1 MTAGESRAMTAETAT
16 QVSAEA
22 ADRVIPLTGMRGMI
36 ASKMKESLSSSA
48 QLTHIAECDATA
60 LGVAKARLAERN
72 VKASVEDLLIH
83 AVVATLGTHPG
94 LNATLEDNAVRV
106 KAAMNISCAIAL
118 PGDLLVAPTILGA
131 DRMSLEERIAARR
144 DLVERARVNKLSV
157 KEMTAGTFT
166 ISNIGLSRVRFFT
179 PILNMP
185 QVAILGIGESGL
197 RPWVVGEGR
206 IEPRPIMGLSLTFD
220 HRAVNGAPAGAFLT
234 DLCAAI
240 EQFRVE

>member
-1 MTAGESRAMTAETAT
+1 MTAEPAT
-16 QVSAEA
+16 EIGVDTP
-22 ADRVIPLTGMRGMI
+22 DRIIPLTGMKGMI

-60 LGVAKARLAERN
+60 LGAAKARLAERN
-72 VKASVEDLLIH
+72 IKASVEDLLIH
-83 AVVATLGTHPG
+83 AVIASLQKHPG

-106 KAAMNISCAIAL
+106 KAQMNISCAIAL

-131 DRMSLEERIAARR
+131 DRMSLAERIERRR
-144 DLVERARVNKLSV
+144 DLVERARTNKLSV

-185 QVAILGIGESGL
+185 QVAILGVGETGL
-197 RPWVVGEGR
+197 RPWVVADGR

-234 DLCAAI
+234 DLCQAI
-240 EQFRVE
+240 ENFEAE

>member
-1 MTAGESRAMTAETAT
+1 VSTDSPAQAG
-16 QVSAEA
+16 
-22 ADRVIPLTGMRGMI
+22 ADAQERVVPITGMRGMI

-48 QLTHIAECDATA
+48 QLTHIADCDASA
-60 LGVAKARLAERN
+60 LSAAKSRLAARG

-83 AVVATLGTHPG
+83 VVIATLRQHPS
-94 LNATLEDNAVRV
+94 LNATLEGNAIHV
-106 KAAMNISCAIAL
+106 KSAMNISCAIAL

-131 DRMSLEERIAARR
+131 NAMSLEQRIEARR
-144 DLVERARVNKLSV
+144 DLVERARTNKLSV

-166 ISNIGLSRVRFFT
+166 ISNIGLSRVRYFT

-185 QVAILGIGESGL
+185 QVAILGIGEAGL
-197 RPWVVGEGR
+197 RPWVVGEGK

-234 DLCAAI
+234 DLCQAI
-240 EQFRVE
+240 ESLEIE